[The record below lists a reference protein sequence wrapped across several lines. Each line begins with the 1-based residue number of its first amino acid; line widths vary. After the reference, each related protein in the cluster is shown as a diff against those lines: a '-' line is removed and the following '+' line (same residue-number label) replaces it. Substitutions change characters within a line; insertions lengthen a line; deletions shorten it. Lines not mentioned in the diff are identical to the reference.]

1 MKNLAE
7 KVRAADRS
15 AVARA
20 LTVVERRGK
29 DANDL
34 LRELWSSTG
43 RAFRI
48 GVTGSPG
55 VGKSTLVDGLAS
67 ALRTRF
73 RGVGIIAVDPT
84 SPFTHGA
91 LLGDRI
97 RMQRTA
103 AFDDV
108 FVRSMASRGR
118 AGGLSP
124 ATSDAADVFDAAGYE
139 VVLVETVG
147 VGQGELDV
155 AFETDIVLIVTAPGL
170 GDGVQALKAGIME
183 AGDLYV
189 VNKCDLPGAD
199 AQRLEIEDA
208 LMLAARERKPKV
220 LAADALGGI
229 GIREIADEIVALANA
244 MKTSGELDER
254 RRRSYETR
262 LVVGVRTEAVSRAMD
277 AARIRHDLVE
287 AVAARRIG
295 MVDAAE
301 ELWRIVKEAGK

>member
-1 MKNLAE
+1 MKALAA
-7 KVRAADRS
+7 KVKASDRS
-15 AVARA
+15 AIARA
-20 LTVVERRGK
+20 LTVVERRGR

-55 VGKSTLVDGLAS
+55 VGKSTLVDALGM
-67 ALRTRF
+67 ALRSRF

-103 AFDDV
+103 SYDDV

-118 AGGLSP
+118 SGGLSP
-124 ATSDAADVFDAAGYE
+124 ATSEAADVFDAAGYE

-155 AFETDIVLIVTAPGL
+155 AFETDIVLVVTAPGL
-170 GDGVQALKAGIME
+170 GDGIQALKAGIME

-208 LMLAARERKPKV
+208 LMLAARDKKPKV

-229 GIREIADEIVALANA
+229 GIAEIADEIVRLWDA
-244 MKTSGELDER
+244 MKATGELDER

-262 LVVGVRTEAVSRAMD
+262 LVVGVRTEAVVLAME
-277 AARIRHDLVE
+277 AARFRHDLLE
-287 AVAARRIG
+287 AVVARRIG

-301 ELWRIVKEAGK
+301 ELWRIVREAGK